1 MRWQSSVVSN
11 THSHAV
17 HTPTSSGYIIPTI
30 RFHTYCVPCRLQQRS
45 ASGDRVVRW
54 LGQTVARL
62 TVVVTVSPETYTQA
76 GSLSSAAVITAAQ
89 SAAELSSPRT
99 TPSQLSASPGTEVVA
114 TSVHDS
120 MGSFDAA
127 Q

>member
-1 MRWQSSVVSN
+1 M
-11 THSHAV
+11 
-17 HTPTSSGYIIPTI
+17 
-30 RFHTYCVPCRLQQRS
+30 
-45 ASGDRVVRW
+45 VRW